1 MQGRQFTRR
10 VAKRFFGFIA
20 ASVGLFLALA
30 LPGCGDSDPGS
41 RAGSSHALG
50 SDEVRRLL
58 HRPSASIQVSP
69 STQDQTLTV
78 LGVGVTVPGALL
90 GTPQPLS
97 VTALSDA
104 SLSRPMPEMQ
114 TVGVYDIAL
123 GAASTFDKPLVLE
136 FPYNA
141 AALGDGAAQGKN
153 LWVAYWDTARQQ
165 WVRANATVDA
175 ARQKITVSTDHL
187 STWWIYRLRGYD
199 YVPKGRMSW
208 FEVYFNPKHVNPRT
222 DVAGQTMQGLA
233 EDVLAA
239 LETAREN
246 YKTAGFK
253 LPSAST
259 SVFIADVPDSNWG
272 KWGGAI
278 DLKRA
283 EMSTADKI
291 RNDSAHELFHAV
303 QNQYY
308 FTAGMA
314 QRFWFMEGTPDFMAY
329 HYGWNGSITSQ
340 IEPLSLSWFE
350 HSPFENLTDVDA
362 YPLGNFLR
370 YLNQTEGMDI
380 KELWDYMVS
389 WPINVPQAF
398 RSGVLDQTG
407 SAFDDVWFGFV
418 TNAMFGSQGLA
429 KSPFHTLVL
438 DKRTNSASLPLSLS
452 PNYTAKLVAVRAG
465 CDDGNRRSVK
475 FSTGTNLPGSSKI
488 ALWTATPYGLNPV
501 YQGALFTAGQ
511 SIANILLDDETM
523 LFAVAMNNTA
533 SETIPLT
540 LAVDAADCRAKTFSW
555 AEKYRAIVLLGGNPI
570 EADASVGITAPAD
583 SVLRARYLGPGTAAA
598 YLVEFAR
605 IGAEVPTQISVSAT
619 PSSGSSR
626 WEASEGGDTVEY
638 VLESLSCR
646 AARKPHSSS
655 EVSLGSGCSINY
667 QLDPVAEGQ
676 AYRIYGRYLYTRQV
690 FDSKMKPKGSKEY
703 IEGERIMIELYV
715 L

>member
-20 ASVGLFLALA
+20 ASVGLVLALA

-362 YPLGNFLR
+362 YPLGNFLA
-370 YLNQTEGMDI
+370 YLSDVKSVAI
-380 KELWDYMVS
+380 KKLWDDVAE
-389 WPINVPQAF
+389 WRINVPQGF
-398 RSGVLDQTG
+398 RSSVSNQTG
-407 SAFDDVWFGFV
+407 ISFDTTWNEFIEYAVFGK
-418 TNAMFGSQGLA
+418 LA
-429 KSPFHTLVL
+429 LATKSMRVLTVDKASKEESRSYSLKAGFTMTLVE
-438 DKRTNSASLPLSLS
+438 
-452 PNYTAKLVAVRAG
+452 VRVQSCAAG
-465 CDDGNRRSVK
+465 GTRKAR
-475 FSTGTNLPGSSKI
+475 FSTSGAYTGSSKV
-488 ALWTATPYGLNPV
+488 ALWKADPTGSNREFIDYLNAGRPQSEWIDLDDNKRVFALLSNNGAADIAASLMVQAQDCATLPSFSQSYTGLNVYDKYKKADVFFEMTGEFVSVREGFLPGLVYLQFKVPTPAPGQSLSFTLTATPSNLVCLNP
-501 YQGALFTAGQ
+501 AL
-511 SIANILLDDETM
+511 
-523 LFAVAMNNTA
+523 
-533 SETIPLT
+533 P
-540 LAVDAADCRAKTFSW
+540 
-555 AEKYRAIVLLGGNPI
+555 GGC
-570 EADASVGITAPAD
+570 PAD
-583 SVLRARYLGPGTAAA
+583 W
-598 YLVEFAR
+598 R
-605 IGAEVPTQISVSAT
+605 IDFDSMGWGKTWAN
-619 PSSGSSR
+619 
-626 WEASEGGDTVEY
+626 
-638 VLESLSCR
+638 
-646 AARKPHSSS
+646 
-655 EVSLGSGCSINY
+655 GSGGVTTLTINQSKCWASSDFSY
-667 QLDPVAEGQ
+667 KVLTPP
-676 AYRIYGRYLYTRQV
+676 Y
-690 FDSKMKPKGSKEY
+690 FDIAWPLSVDINGCP
-703 IEGERIMIELYV
+703 
-715 L
+715 